1 MTLLSNQCFLGSVY
15 SVTLWLCFG
24 GSPSSSTVTEPLGVI
39 SSQGTKWLS
48 IQVTLTLVLALNLVW
63 GSEKARQSFIFVKEL
78 PGDSLLRG
86 REKSVPGARQVAQLS
101 QCESGSI

>member
-24 GSPSSSTVTEPLGVI
+24 GSPSSSTVTEPLGVV
-39 SSQGTKWLS
+39 SSQGTKWLL
-48 IQVTLTLVLALNLVW
+48 ILTLVLTLNLVW
-63 GSEKARQSFIFVKEL
+63 SSEKAQQSFIFVKEL
-78 PGDSLLRG
+78 PGDSLLLRG